1 MRPHDSRRAH
11 NALAEPAVD
20 RRSERRGDADWLA
33 RRLADPSSQLTAVWR
48 ERSLVFDAH
57 TGDRG
62 PVPGTVATVE
72 AAGLVDGAEDVVF
85 LGEAEGVAYFSVD
98 LSEREDPLVGP
109 LRGAGR
115 FVELRQVGAAMS
127 GRGANLLAYAR
138 AMATWHRR
146 HRFCGQC
153 GAATESRNAGHL
165 RVCTAC
171 GIEHFPR
178 TDPAVIMLVHTV
190 AGDGGSCLLGRQ
202 ASWPP
207 GMFSALAG
215 FVEPGESLESAVA
228 REVREETGIAVETVR
243 YHSSQPWPFPT
254 SIMLGF
260 YATSPGGDVQVD
272 TEELEQAV
280 WATRSELEYA
290 LRAREVRLPP
300 PFSIARRLIDNWLSA
315 EA

>member
-1 MRPHDSRRAH
+1 MRSH
-11 NALAEPAVD
+11 NALAEPAVN
-20 RRSERRGDADWLA
+20 RRSERRADAEWLA
-33 RRLADPSSQLTAVWR
+33 RRLADPASQLTAVWR

-57 TGDRG
+57 AGDQG
-62 PVPGTVATVE
+62 PVPGTVAAVE
-72 AAGLVDGAEDVVF
+72 AVGLVEQAEDVVF
-85 LGEAEGVAYFSVD
+85 LGEAEGVAYFSID
-98 LSEREDPLVGP
+98 LSDREDPLAGP

-127 GRGANLLAYAR
+127 GRGGNLLAYAR

-178 TDPAVIMLVHTV
+178 TDPAVIMLVHTG
-190 AGDGGSCLLGRQ
+190 ASAEDGSCLLGRQ

-228 REVREETGIAVETVR
+228 REVREETGIAVDAVR

-260 YATSPGGDVQVD
+260 YATSPGGDVKVD
-272 TEELEQAV
+272 TDELEQAV

-290 LRAREVRLPP
+290 LRTREVRLPP
-300 PFSIARRLIDNWLSA
+300 PFSIARRLIDDWLRS
-315 EA
+315 ER

>member
-260 YATSPGGDVQVD
+260 YATSPGGDVRVD

-300 PFSIARRLIDNWLSA
+300 PFSIARRLIDNWLRA

>member
-1 MRPHDSRRAH
+1 MRSH

-20 RRSERRGDADWLA
+20 RRSERRADAEWLA
-33 RRLADPSSQLTAVWR
+33 RRLADPASQLTAVWR

-57 TGDRG
+57 AGDQG
-62 PVPGTVATVE
+62 PVPGTVAAVE
-72 AAGLVDGAEDVVF
+72 AAGLVEQTEDVVF

-98 LSEREDPLVGP
+98 LSDREDPLAGP

-127 GRGANLLAYAR
+127 GRGGNLLAYAR

-153 GAATESRNAGHL
+153 GAATDSRNAGHL

-178 TDPAVIMLVHTV
+178 TDPAVIMLVHTGP
-190 AGDGGSCLLGRQ
+190 AAEDGSCLLGRQ

-228 REVREETGIAVETVR
+228 REVLEETGIAVDAVR

-260 YATSPGGDVQVD
+260 YATSPGGDVRVD

-300 PFSIARRLIDNWLSA
+300 QFSIARRLIDDWLRS
-315 EA
+315 ER

>member
-1 MRPHDSRRAH
+1 MRSH

-20 RRSERRGDADWLA
+20 RRSERRADGAWLA
-33 RRLADPSSQLTAVWR
+33 RRLADPASRLTAVWR
-48 ERSLVFDAH
+48 ERSLVLDAH
-57 TGDRG
+57 GGEEG
-62 PVPGTVATVE
+62 PAPGAVSTVE
-72 AAGLVDGAEDVVF
+72 AAGLVEQADEVVF
-85 LGEAEGVAYFSVD
+85 LGEADGVSYFSVD
-98 LSEREDPLVGP
+98 LSDREDPLAGP

-127 GRGANLLAYAR
+127 GRGGNLLAYAR

-146 HRFCGQC
+146 HRFCGRC
-153 GAATESRNAGHL
+153 GAPTVSRQAGHL
-165 RVCTAC
+165 RVCAGC
-171 GIEHFPR
+171 GAEHFPR
-178 TDPAVIMLVHTV
+178 TDPAVIMLVHTD
-190 AGDGGSCLLGRQ
+190 AGAEASCLLGRQ
-202 ASWPP
+202 ATWPP

-228 REVREETGIAVETVR
+228 REVMEETGIAVDSVE

-260 YATSPGGDVQVD
+260 YATSPGGDVRVD

-280 WATRSELEYA
+280 WATRSELKYA

-300 PFSIARRLIDNWLSA
+300 PFSIARRLIDDWLRGDRQ
-315 EA
+315 